1 VSIELPANFSQRINS
16 LVGCLDR
23 YDDPARVLSDS
34 ERVNLQ
40 REALGLC
47 CSLLG
52 SVDLDQLQRDLQRLL
67 GSGDE
72 SARQNASEILR
83 KSDLYGLFEIMERE
97 LLRRVGL
104 SFPAREGVLALLS
117 SVRYEAADE
126 ISKLEPKAVVE
137 SVAGLKMWICNASND
152 ESAMAEADRDDGRT
166 RERDTAIVNSLGTT
180 AIVINAGAAFAAAAS
195 LLFLPT
201 MSLAACAASAAAG
214 AVAQRRKP
222 GKPKPVPGRG
232 GSGILWPRRPW
243 KGGGWWKRT

>member
-1 VSIELPANFSQRINS
+1 VSIELPANFSQRINA
-16 LVGCLDR
+16 LVSCLDR

-47 CSLLG
+47 CSLLQ
-52 SVDLDQLQRDLQRLL
+52 SVDLGQLQQELQRLL
-67 GSGDE
+67 GAGDR
-72 SARQNASEILR
+72 SARQNASEMLR
-83 KSDLYGLFEIMERE
+83 RSDLYGLFEIMERE

-104 SFPAREGVLALLS
+104 SFPARERVLALLS
-117 SVRYEAADE
+117 SVRYEAADQV
-126 ISKLEPKAVVE
+126 SKLEPVAVVG
-137 SVAGLKMWICNASND
+137 SVAELRTWICNASND
-152 ESAMAEADRDDGRT
+152 ESAMAEADRDDRRT
-166 RERDTAIVNSLGTT
+166 HERDTAIVNGLGTT

-222 GKPKPVPGRG
+222 GKPKPARGTG
-232 GSGILWPRRPW
+232 GSGILWPRRPG
-243 KGGGWWKRT
+243 KGGGWRRT